1 MVNCTGIGAASSF
14 MVHLLG
20 PHYNRSRRL
29 GMKTVH
35 APTGQPRSSSP
46 GLHPA
51 AAAPLLLD
59 PLTSRWRKDFEHA
72 PDACRQP
79 IGGLEGS
86 RMQIP
91 EVFQCRG
98 AMPDCPQGDAHAI
111 TARMSQQT
119 GHLGGKLGDGVV
131 ADHPD
136 RQEPE

>member
-1 MVNCTGIGAASSF
+1 MVNCTEIGAASSF

-59 PLTSRWRKDFEHA
+59 PLTSRCRKHLENA
-72 PDACRQP
+72 PDAYRQP
-79 IGGLEGS
+79 IGGLKGS

-91 EVFQCRG
+91 EVLQGRG
-98 AMPDCPQGDAHAI
+98 PMPDCPQGDAHAI
-111 TARMSQQT
+111 TARMSQQP
-119 GHLGGKLGDGVV
+119 GHFGRKLD
-131 ADHPD
+131 
-136 RQEPE
+136 